1 MKSLM
6 KSFVLFPEYKI
17 YKIAQNQN
25 QQNRDILLGL
35 VILWIILKSGIILGI
50 IVDFLTP
57 YKLTSANLIGI
68 FFAVAIVIVSTSIC
82 LRRVSE
88 T

>member
-1 MKSLM
+1 M
-6 KSFVLFPEYKI
+6 KSFIFFPEYKI
-17 YKIAQNQN
+17 YKISQNQD

-50 IVDFLTP
+50 IVNFLTP
-57 YKLTSANLIGI
+57 YKLTHANLIGI
-68 FFAVAIVIVSTSIC
+68 LFATVLVVISTSIC